1 MNIAFMEHAVKLNV
15 DGQSQLVKLNEM
27 VHPIHCMFHAQ
38 FEDGYE
44 NIFFAD
50 VESGRWIEQDIGF
63 TSLADMIGKKIESI
77 YYVEWARKD
86 VTWFQEENEG
96 RHIQFGYHADNTAGY
111 LVYEIFAPNRR
122 YMFTLV
128 KLQTHVWQLFKIPGS
143 GWDYDEMYIQKIP
156 FILDEIIT

>member
-1 MNIAFMEHAVKLNV
+1 MEHAIHLQV
-15 DGQSQLVKLNEM
+15 DGHTQAITLSELS
-27 VHPIHCMFHAQ
+27 HPIHCMFHAV

-50 VESGRWIEQDIGF
+50 VESGEWVEQDVGF
-63 TSLADMIGKKIESI
+63 TSLAAMIGQKIEHLYFFDWGKKVI
-77 YYVEWARKD
+77 
-86 VTWFQEENEG
+86 TWINEPEDDG
-96 RHIQFGYHADNTAGY
+96 KYMHFGYHADHTAGY

-128 KLQTHVWQLFKIPGS
+128 KLQNHVWQLFKIPGS
-143 GWDYDEMYIQKIP
+143 GWEYNQEYVQQIP